1 MHHLEFLALKWSVT
15 NKFSDYLR
23 HSHCVVYTDNSP
35 LTYILD
41 KVKIDPCTQRWCSQL
56 TNYSLTVRYKRGR
69 DNGVA
74 DIMSRLKTNEE
85 NNTDLVRKWCEGI
98 DDRSKHVD
106 CCVNDTVVK
115 QILQNDMTYPIL
127 EQAIVASIQND
138 EIDTIEG
145 VDDDIIEKIH
155 FTFGKNKSID
165 WYELQKKDANIQFAI
180 KHFVDKNTSY
190 AYIKD
195 ESNEIKVL
203 FKQSKHLRIE
213 NGLLYKISKSQD
225 SSVKQLVIN
234 DTVITLLKEAYHDKQ
249 SHLGMDRVLK
259 IVQSRFY
266 CYKLNEL
273 MRNSI
278 NRCIVCAARGLLE
291 CNDNI

>member
-56 TNYSLTVRYKRGR
+56 ANYSLTVRYKRGR

-115 QILQNDMTYPIL
+115 QILQNDMCNCQSGLVTNIHIL
-127 EQAIVASIQND
+127 DSGIALV
-138 EIDTIEG
+138 
-145 VDDDIIEKIH
+145 
-155 FTFGKNKSID
+155 NKRRFNF
-165 WYELQKKDANIQFAI
+165 L
-180 KHFVDKNTSY
+180 
-190 AYIKD
+190 
-195 ESNEIKVL
+195 ESNM
-203 FKQSKHLRIE
+203 FCFC
-213 NGLLYKISKSQD
+213 D
-225 SSVKQLVIN
+225 STILSCLV
-234 DTVITLLKEAYHDKQ
+234 
-249 SHLGMDRVLK
+249 
-259 IVQSRFY
+259 
-266 CYKLNEL
+266 
-273 MRNSI
+273 
-278 NRCIVCAARGLLE
+278 
-291 CNDNI
+291 